1 MSNNTINVRSTENI
15 LLYTTLSYIKSN
27 ILCQILSLIYYWHIQ
42 INMLYKGEIKRLN
55 KVAQSVANTKVE
67 GPKKPKN

>member
-1 MSNNTINVRSTENI
+1 
-15 LLYTTLSYIKSN
+15 
-27 ILCQILSLIYYWHIQ
+27 
-42 INMLYKGEIKRLN
+42 MLYKGEIKRLN